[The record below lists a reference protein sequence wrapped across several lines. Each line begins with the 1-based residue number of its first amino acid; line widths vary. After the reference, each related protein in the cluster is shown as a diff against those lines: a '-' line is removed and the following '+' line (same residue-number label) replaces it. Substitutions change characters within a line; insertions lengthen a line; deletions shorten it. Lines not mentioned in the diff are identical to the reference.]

1 MVTVIKKD
9 SSAEEILK
17 KVESLLKQ
25 DKNKG
30 IKKLC
35 GAIKLD
41 SDPVALQKQW
51 RDEWK

>member
-9 SSAEEILK
+9 SSAEEMLRKVNKLLK
-17 KVESLLKQ
+17 KEK
-25 DKNKG
+25 KKG

-41 SDPVALQKQW
+41 KDPVTLQKQW